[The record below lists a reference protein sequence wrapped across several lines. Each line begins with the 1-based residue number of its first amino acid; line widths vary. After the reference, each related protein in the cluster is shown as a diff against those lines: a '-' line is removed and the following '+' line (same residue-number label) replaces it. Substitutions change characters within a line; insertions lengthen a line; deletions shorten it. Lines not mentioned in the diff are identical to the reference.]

1 MLLHQIKMPVQKR
14 SIERLE
20 KVIET
25 TISMLETQSIEQCS
39 IQEISTLSGVP
50 RNYIY
55 QYFPTINHLFSLI
68 VSRYFIE
75 LRAYLVSDPNH
86 YKGWLLLD
94 IVEDILVRACQF
106 YNRHKGASTL
116 ILGGPVNIDGFSL
129 QEMVIDQ
136 ISEDSTALFN
146 RINSNF
152 ALQDQKHN
160 ITLMIELIF
169 ALMKRSFYHHGTITT
184 EMQKEIILVCD
195 AYLEKKSISF

>member
-1 MLLHQIKMPVQKR
+1 MLIHQIKMPVQRR

-25 TISMLETQSIEQCS
+25 TILMLETQSIEQCS

-68 VSRYFIE
+68 VSRYFAE
-75 LRAYLVSDPNH
+75 LRPYLISDPER
-86 YKGWLLLD
+86 YQGWLILD
-94 IVEDILVRACQF
+94 IIEDILAKACEF
-106 YNRHKGASTL
+106 YNEHKVASIL

-136 ISEDSTALFN
+136 ISEDLTMMLKQISISFVLQN
-146 RINSNF
+146 QNS
-152 ALQDQKHN
+152 
-160 ITLMIELIF
+160 ITLMIELMF
-169 ALMKRSFYHHGTITT
+169 ALMKRSFYHHGKITT
-184 EMQKEIILVCD
+184 EIQKEILLVCE
-195 AYLEKKSISF
+195 AYLEKKNIFL